1 MNIREQMEQRELQLL
16 NPYASCSIRSKG
28 RDRQETECDIR
39 TVYQRD
45 RDRIVHCKSFR
56 RMKDKTQ
63 VFLAPQGI
71 ITEPSDPYPGSFSD
85 SQNRGKGTVLK

>member
-16 NPYASCSIRSKG
+16 NPHASFSVRSKG
-28 RDRQETECDIR
+28 REQEEAECDIR

-56 RMKDKTQ
+56 RLKDKTQ
-63 VFLAPQGI
+63 VFFI
-71 ITEPSDPYPGSFSD
+71 PS
-85 SQNRGKGTVLK
+85 R

>member
-16 NPYASCSIRSKG
+16 NPHASFSVRSKG
-28 RDRQETECDIR
+28 REQEEAECDIR

-56 RMKDKTQ
+56 RLKDKTQ
-63 VFLAPQGI
+63 VFLSQRAGVFLEKGSRNEGKPCI
-71 ITEPSDPYPGSFSD
+71 IPM
-85 SQNRGKGTVLK
+85 KL